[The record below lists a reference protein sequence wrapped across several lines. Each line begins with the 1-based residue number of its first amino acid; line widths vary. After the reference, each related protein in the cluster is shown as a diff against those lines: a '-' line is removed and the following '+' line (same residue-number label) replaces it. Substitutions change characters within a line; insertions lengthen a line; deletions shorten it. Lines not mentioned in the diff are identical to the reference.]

1 MGDLPPFS
9 YRTLLSNYENKQ
21 EKLVELD
28 KRVMEVQS
36 KIIFNLKKVWNSNNL
51 QMIIDN
57 LKTTIQEL
65 AFVDQNLSSRLF
77 DSLKEHLILS
87 VGESKNLSYCSL
99 CDYCRVVNSVL
110 HDLKKEIQK

>member
-1 MGDLPPFS
+1 MGDLRPFS
-9 YRTLLSNYENKQ
+9 YIGLLLSKYENKQ

-36 KIIFNLKKVWNSNNL
+36 KIIFNLKKVWNSNNI

-65 AFVDQNLSSRLF
+65 AFIDQNLSSRLF

-87 VGESKNLSYCSL
+87 VGESQNLSYTSF
-99 CDYCRVVNSVL
+99 CDYCRVVNGVL
-110 HDLKKEIQK
+110 HDFKKEI